1 VGGNIAFF
9 CYILKA
15 IGNADE
21 IKKSEKEKTMQR
33 IYKTLFFMTALLPF
47 GVMAKV
53 SVTNPTIIATQQA
66 GEPSA
71 IFMELHNSD
80 NQAVNL
86 AMVQSSQPANLV
98 LHGTQN
104 GKMITTTGI
113 EIPAKGKVQLK
124 PGGLHIMV
132 FDSAKALRAGERFPL
147 TLMFDNG
154 EKVAVDAAIVG
165 H

>member
-1 VGGNIAFF
+1 
-9 CYILKA
+9 
-15 IGNADE
+15 
-21 IKKSEKEKTMQR
+21 MRR
-33 IYKTLFFMTALLPF
+33 IFKTLFFMTALLPL
-47 GVMAKV
+47 GSLAKI
-53 SVTNPTIIATQQA
+53 SVTNPIIFATQQA
-66 GEPSA
+66 GEPTA
-71 IFMELHNSD
+71 VFMELHND
-80 NQAVNL
+80 GNEAVNL
-86 AMVQSSQPANLV
+86 AMVQSNQPVNLV

-154 EKVAVDAAIVG
+154 EKVAVDAAVVG

>member
-1 VGGNIAFF
+1 
-9 CYILKA
+9 
-15 IGNADE
+15 
-21 IKKSEKEKTMQR
+21 MRR
-33 IYKTLFFMTALLPF
+33 IFKTLFFMTALLPL
-47 GVMAKV
+47 GTLAKI
-53 SVTNPTIIATQQA
+53 SVTNPIIFATQQA
-66 GEPSA
+66 GEPTA
-71 IFMELHNSD
+71 VFMELHND
-80 NQAVNL
+80 GNEAVNL

-154 EKVAVDAAIVG
+154 EKVATDAAII
-165 H
+165 HH

>member
-1 VGGNIAFF
+1 
-9 CYILKA
+9 
-15 IGNADE
+15 
-21 IKKSEKEKTMQR
+21 MRR
-33 IYKTLFFMTALLPF
+33 IFKTLFFMTALLPL
-47 GVMAKV
+47 GTLAKINV
-53 SVTNPTIIATQQA
+53 INPIIFATQQA
-66 GEPSA
+66 GEPTA
-71 IFMELHNSD
+71 VFMELHND
-80 NQAVNL
+80 GNEAVNL
-86 AMVQSSQPANLV
+86 AMVQSNQPVNLV

-104 GKMITTTGI
+104 GKMITSDGI
-113 EIPAKGKVQLK
+113 EIPAKGNVKLK